1 MVIFS
6 FQKIGFLLICAQL
19 LAVSSCGVEK
29 GPLQYQVVQKESQ
42 EEVIVT
48 ANPLL
53 LQSALKELLIPR
65 CQMCHPWF
73 RDENKINQR
82 ILAGEPLK
90 SALYL
95 RIEDGTMP
103 PYGAS
108 FTNEELTRVFEA
120 IEALKGPSIPDSGD
134 DYEH

>member
-6 FQKIGFLLICAQL
+6 VRSKAIFLICGLVL
-19 LAVSSCGVEK
+19 LLNSCGVEK
-29 GPLQYQVVQKESQ
+29 GPLKYSVVERESSQ
-42 EEVIVT
+42 EAVI
-48 ANPLL
+48 ASNPLL

-73 RDENKINQR
+73 RSEVKLNQR
-82 ILAGEPLK
+82 INPGKPLA
-90 SALYL
+90 SSLYL

-108 FTNEELTRVFEA
+108 FTNEELLRVYEA
-120 IEALKGPSIPDSGD
+120 IEALSERRAPSR